1 MPSSPSSPGVD
12 AELAP
17 LPVSHYAVKLRGIR
31 FRAKHGV
38 SKSER
43 QLFQDFLVDVEV
55 DLPAALLPVKDRIDE
70 AFNYDRIASLVVE
83 EGTAGSF
90 RLLETVASRVVQR
103 LLLDTKA
110 LRVVVSVGKTNPPTG
125 ASVEQAT
132 VTLVATAAVVASV
145 QKDK

>member
-1 MPSSPSSPGVD
+1 MPNGSAPVTFEVSASPV
-12 AELAP
+12 A
-17 LPVSHYAVKLRGIR
+17 HYAIKLRGIR

-43 QLFQDFLVDVEV
+43 QLFQDFLVDVEL

-70 AFNYDRIASLVVE
+70 SFNYDRIAALVVA
-83 EGTAGSF
+83 EGTAESY
-90 RLLETVASRVVQR
+90 RLLETVASRVIQR
-103 LLLDTKA
+103 LLRDTKA

-125 ASVEQAT
+125 ASVEQAM
-132 VTLVATAAVVASV
+132 VTLVATAAVATASV

>member
-1 MPSSPSSPGVD
+1 MASPEAGS
-12 AELAP
+12 
-17 LPVSHYAVKLRGIR
+17 LPVAHYSVKLKGIR

-55 DLPAALLPVKDRIDE
+55 DLPAALLPTKDRIDE
-70 AFNYDRIASLVVE
+70 AFNYDRIANLVVA
-83 EGTAGSF
+83 EGTVASF

-103 LLLDTKA
+103 LLRDTEA
-110 LRVVVSVGKTNPPTG
+110 VRVVVSVSKTNPPTG

-132 VTLVATAAVVASV
+132 VTLVATAAAV